1 MKQKLL
7 EALKTKYKNLG
18 FGEKA
23 FDGVAE
29 FLSKTVTEESQ
40 IETAVGGVDGLLKSF
55 QGDVDVVRAEK
66 SELQKQLEALTK
78 KPEDKPV
85 DDTPAWAKSILESN
99 KTLADKVSTFE
110 AEKLR
115 QERGVLIASKAKEF
129 GIPESIASKLN
140 LAEDADIDA
149 YMQDLKQDFVN
160 SGFPINPPTKG
171 DDDIKSD
178 EDAIAGLINKGTES
192 IVKQNQN

>member
-29 FLSKTVTEESQ
+29 FLSKTVTEENQ

-55 QGDVDVVRAEK
+55 QGDTDVVRSEK
-66 SELQKQLEALTK
+66 AELQKKLEALTE
-78 KPEDKPV
+78 KPGDKP
-85 DDTPAWAKSILESN
+85 DDETPSWAKSILESN
-99 KTLADKVSTFE
+99 KALADRVTAFE
-110 AEKLR
+110 AEKLK

-140 LAEDADIDA
+140 LADDADIDA

-160 SGFPINPPTKG
+160 SGFPINPPSNG

-178 EDAIAGLINKGTES
+178 EDAIAGLIDKGTEQLN
-192 IVKQNQN
+192 KN